1 MLFVFTGS
9 QAFAQQIGAQVRE
22 GMYVELRW
30 RDVSGPLELLRRLP
44 QDESYTS
51 LGAVD
56 GTAYRDTL
64 RRAVCG
70 DTLHYRLIYVGGAM
84 IETSVWFAD
93 AVPPLHSDIQIVSV
107 DSLADSVVV
116 SWLPSKSEDVAA
128 YIICTGSPC
137 VSPDTVYGTR
147 YAVEYHDAPI
157 TFRIFAVDSCGN
169 PSQLSLPCNNLHLV
183 ASADSCGGTLTAR
196 WNDYRNMPGGMGK
209 YCLYYSLGR
218 PYVWRLADSTSG
230 NSLRIPMPE
239 DVYDSCHFR
248 LCVSGLESGLF
259 AYSNTA
265 SVAVGDT
272 SNVECGQSHHGDI
285 DPDSDLFALPNALI
299 YGQPPNDRFLPCPTG
314 VLPEGV
320 SGYRLDIFCRTGRRV
335 FRSENPAEAF
345 TGHHNGRELQ
355 GGAYVYLLFYSVGGV
370 QQVRKGQLLL
380 LK

>member
-1 MLFVFTGS
+1 M
-9 QAFAQQIGAQVRE
+9 
-22 GMYVELRW
+22 ELRW

-70 DTLHYRLIYVGGAM
+70 DTLHYRLIYGGGAM

-128 YIICTGSPC
+128 YIICTG
-137 VSPDTVYGTR
+137 T
-147 YAVEYHDAPI
+147 
-157 TFRIFAVDSCGN
+157 
-169 PSQLSLPCNNLHLV
+169 
-183 ASADSCGGTLTAR
+183 SADSCGGTLTAR

>member
-1 MLFVFTGS
+1 
-9 QAFAQQIGAQVRE
+9 
-22 GMYVELRW
+22 
-30 RDVSGPLELLRRLP
+30 
-44 QDESYTS
+44 
-51 LGAVD
+51 
-56 GTAYRDTL
+56 
-64 RRAVCG
+64 
-70 DTLHYRLIYVGGAM
+70 
-84 IETSVWFAD
+84 
-93 AVPPLHSDIQIVSV
+93 
-107 DSLADSVVV
+107 
-116 SWLPSKSEDVAA
+116 
-128 YIICTGSPC
+128 
-137 VSPDTVYGTR
+137 
-147 YAVEYHDAPI
+147 
-157 TFRIFAVDSCGN
+157 
-169 PSQLSLPCNNLHLV
+169 
-183 ASADSCGGTLTAR
+183 
-196 WNDYRNMPGGMGK
+196 
-209 YCLYYSLGR
+209 
-218 PYVWRLADSTSG
+218 
-230 NSLRIPMPE
+230 MPE